1 MDQFEK
7 RLREYNVVEGT
18 KILVIVK
25 IYGEASVE
33 SETYEDDIPDT
44 KELATRFGVKEED
57 IKMYI
62 DDFNSFDTNKS
73 GKITVTELK
82 RGMAKRGIN
91 MTLEQVKKMV
101 QVTDQ
106 NHDDSV
112 EMMEFLTVITRV
124 QKANAPN
131 IDQEIKKALES
142 FDQNHDGSISLD
154 ELRKAFASL
163 DIPLSEEETAIV
175 FKTID
180 KNNSGRI
187 NQKEFV
193 RSWKEVLGVK

>member
-1 MDQFEK
+1 
-7 RLREYNVVEGT
+7 
-18 KILVIVK
+18 
-25 IYGEASVE
+25 
-33 SETYEDDIPDT
+33 
-44 KELATRFGVKEED
+44 
-57 IKMYI
+57 
-62 DDFNSFDTNKS
+62 
-73 GKITVTELK
+73 
-82 RGMAKRGIN
+82 
-91 MTLEQVKKMV
+91 
-101 QVTDQ
+101 
-106 NHDDSV
+106 
-112 EMMEFLTVITRV
+112 VITRV